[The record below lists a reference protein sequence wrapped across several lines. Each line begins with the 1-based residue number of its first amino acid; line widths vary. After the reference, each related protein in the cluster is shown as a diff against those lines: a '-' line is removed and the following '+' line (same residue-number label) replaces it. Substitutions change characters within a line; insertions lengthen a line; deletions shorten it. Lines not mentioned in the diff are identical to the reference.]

1 LQKPKAV
8 DVARSASLA
17 KFRAGRN
24 RWPKWSIRLAE
35 KHGKLAFCYEAGPC
49 GYGLHRQVT
58 ILGHDCVV
66 VAPSLV
72 PTRPGDNVK
81 TDRRDAKTLAAL
93 FRSGELTPVW
103 VPDEMGL
110 GHYRLRFNHLAE
122 ARGMTPLSLFQKPRP
137 HPEEPQSGV
146 SKDDFSALWDTLD
159 LRNDLSGLL
168 RMKADGGDLELGAKG
183 EELHPPPTA
192 EQ

>member
-1 LQKPKAV
+1 KIPSRPESVAKMV
-8 DVARSASLA
+8 D
-17 KFRAGRN
+17 
-24 RWPKWSIRLAE
+24 RLAE

-49 GYGLHRQVT
+49 GHGLHRQVT
-58 ILGHDCVV
+58 KLGHDCVV

-72 PTRPGDNVK
+72 PTRPGDHVK

-122 ARGMTPLSLFQKPRP
+122 ARGM
-137 HPEEPQSGV
+137 
-146 SKDDFSALWDTLD
+146 
-159 LRNDLSGLL
+159 
-168 RMKADGGDLELGAKG
+168 
-183 EELHPPPTA
+183 
-192 EQ
+192 